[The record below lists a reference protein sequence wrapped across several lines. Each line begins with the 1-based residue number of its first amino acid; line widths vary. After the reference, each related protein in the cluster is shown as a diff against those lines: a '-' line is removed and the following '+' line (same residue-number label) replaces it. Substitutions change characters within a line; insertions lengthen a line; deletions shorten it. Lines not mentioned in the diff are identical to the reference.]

1 MSTLATCLWI
11 GSVLL
16 DTAGRLAFKSAAVT
30 GNVEGEWQRW
40 KGMLRSPTLW
50 AGILCF
56 CLEFIVWLA
65 LLSLIPLS
73 QAILIGS
80 INIVVVALAG
90 RVFFRERLDA
100 TRVAGFALIA
110 VGVALAGGFA

>member
-1 MSTLATCLWI
+1 MTTLATWLWI

-30 GNVEGEWQRW
+30 GNVDGEWQRG

-56 CLEFIVWLA
+56 CLEFVVWLA
-65 LLSLIPLS
+65 LLSLIPLP

-80 INIVVVALAG
+80 INLVL
-90 RVFFRERLDA
+90 LP
-100 TRVAGFALIA
+100 
-110 VGVALAGGFA
+110 LAGGEFFPDVLAATRTA